1 MVSTYYV
8 YLWPIYQGISKTV
21 ETSSRERF
29 ITNAKKKEETQLNK
43 VVQDNCV
50 ATEGLESGKPEPGD
64 TRDIHLSPSVDI
76 PNIKIGIND
85 QLRKRSALLEALE
98 ASDDNTFVP
107 FKAEVKG
114 KEAIE
119 SAFNPES
126 SEFILY
132 KLLGNANQWH
142 IY

>member
-1 MVSTYYV
+1 M
-8 YLWPIYQGISKTV
+8 
-21 ETSSRERF
+21 
-29 ITNAKKKEETQLNK
+29 
-43 VVQDNCV
+43 
-50 ATEGLESGKPEPGD
+50 
-64 TRDIHLSPSVDI
+64 DI

-85 QLRKRSALLEALE
+85 QLRKRSALSEALE

-107 FKAEVKG
+107 LKAEVKG